1 MFINRAGKEA
11 RLVNQYIELLIVIIT
26 CLLSIKN
33 CCRIVAIVIVQVLV
47 CVAEK
52 KMQKNLSLTEI
63 TKDLQGFKQTS
74 FVKCYNLGIFLTF
87 AL

>member
-1 MFINRAGKEA
+1 
-11 RLVNQYIELLIVIIT
+11 
-26 CLLSIKN
+26 
-33 CCRIVAIVIVQVLV
+33 VLV